1 MAKRSRKP
9 ASRQPY
15 ISPNLLTIEGFET
28 PFEQLLSKQ
37 NRWVQLSKLI
47 PWDRVVSLYDAQFK
61 SKEGRPPVNGRLVIG
76 AVIIKHMLELTDR
89 ETILQ
94 IQENV
99 FMQYFIGY
107 SSFTNEAPFDASLF
121 VDIRERLS
129 LSIMNTI
136 SEIVMEHNFQKPVT
150 NKLLQQSDSEAVNAS
165 ENKDTRP
172 TENDSAVRDEQDT
185 AATTTSITATEEN
198 ATAQAKPTE
207 NKGRLLVDATVAP
220 QNITYPTDLKVLD
233 AARVKS
239 EVIIDKLYRKRI
251 HGDIK
256 PRTYREEA
264 RKVFLSTTQKKSKTR
279 KEIYKANAKQLRYLR
294 RNLGHIDMLLEKY
307 KLAGIEPRMKKKWWN
322 YLLTIRKVYEQQQY
336 MHTSKTQTVENRIVN
351 VHQPYVRPI
360 VRGKDGVKVEFGSK
374 INVSLVN
381 GFSLIDKLSWDN
393 FNEGKLLKE
402 SVELYKARF
411 GYYPQIVLA
420 DRIYCNRENRKYL
433 KQLNIELRAKPLG
446 RPCKDEALSNHVR
459 PGERNPI
466 EGKFGQAKVGYGL
479 QKIRAK
485 LKTTS
490 ESWIASIMLVLNLVN
505 LTRIAS
511 SCLLVIIKIFAF
523 PKNSRKI
530 AFFELNSKP

>member
-1 MAKRSRKP
+1 MQGKKGKHARKP
-9 ASRQPY
+9 ASIQPY
-15 ISPNLLTIEGFET
+15 ISPNQLTIEGFAT
-28 PFEQLLSKQ
+28 PFEQLLSEN
-37 NRWVQLSKLI
+37 NRWVRLCKLI
-47 PWDRVVSLYDAQFK
+47 PWDRVVGLYEAQFK
-61 SKEGRPPVNGRLVIG
+61 SKEGRPPVNGRVVIG
-76 AVIIKHMLELTDR
+76 AIIIKHMLELTDR

-107 SSFTNEAPFDASLF
+107 STFTNEEPFDASLF

-129 LSIMNTI
+129 LPIMNAI

-150 NKLLQQSDSEAVNAS
+150 PKLLESCGSETVKAS
-165 ENKDTRP
+165 ENNDGRNSENNTPVCNEFPDTDGEI
-172 TENDSAVRDEQDT
+172 TNAAAAEQNHVPV
-185 AATTTSITATEEN
+185 EE
-198 ATAQAKPTE
+198 KLTE

-239 EVIIDKLYRKRI
+239 EGIIDKLYRKSM
-251 HGDIK
+251 HGEVK

-264 RKVFLSTTQKKSKTR
+264 RKAFLSTAQKKSKTR

-294 RNLGHIDMLLEKY
+294 RNLGHIDKLLEKY

-322 YLLTIRKVYEQQQY
+322 YLHTIRKVYEQQQY
-336 MHTSKTQTVENRIVN
+336 MHTNKIQTVENRIVN

-374 INVSLVN
+374 INVSWVN

-393 FNEGKLLKE
+393 FNEGKLLQA
-402 SVELYKARF
+402 SVELYRSRF
-411 GYYPQIVLA
+411 GYYPKTVLA
-420 DRIYCNRENRKYL
+420 DKIYCNRENRKYL
-433 KQLNIELRAKPLG
+433 KHLNIELRAKPLG
-446 RPCKDEALSNHVR
+446 RPRNDEALSNHVR

-466 EGKFGQAKVGYGL
+466 EGKFGQAKVGYGM
-479 QKIRAK
+479 QRIRAK

-511 SCLLVIIKIFAF
+511 SCLLIITEFFA
-523 PKNSRKI
+523 PKKNYRKI
-530 AFFELNSKP
+530 VF

>member
-1 MAKRSRKP
+1 MQGNLANRSRKP

-28 PFEQLLSKQ
+28 PFEQLLSKT
-37 NRWVQLSKLI
+37 NRWVQLSKLL
-47 PWDRVVSLYDAQFK
+47 PWDRVVSLYEAQFK
-61 SKEGRPPVNGRLVIG
+61 SKEGRPPVNGRFVIG

-129 LSIMNTI
+129 LPIMNAI

-150 NKLLQQSDSEAVNAS
+150 DEKLQPHNSEAANPPEHNDQLPPENNTVCCNQSDTGVKNTDAVAAS
-165 ENKDTRP
+165 EN
-172 TENDSAVRDEQDT
+172 NVT
-185 AATTTSITATEEN
+185 AG
-198 ATAQAKPTE
+198 AKPKE

-220 QNITYPTDLKVLD
+220 QNISYPTDLKVLD

-239 EVIIDKLYRKRI
+239 EAIIDKLYRKSI
-251 HGDIK
+251 HGDTK
-256 PRTYREEA
+256 PRTYREQA
-264 RKVFLSTTQKKSKTR
+264 RKVFLSTALKKSKTR

-294 RNLGHIDMLLEKY
+294 RNLGHIDMLLENN
-307 KLAGIEPRMKKKWWN
+307 KLAGIEPKMKKKWWN
-322 YLLTIRKVYEQQQY
+322 YLQTIRKVYEQQQS
-336 MHTSKTQTVENRIVN
+336 MHTTNTHTVENRIVN

-374 INVSLVN
+374 INVAWVN

-393 FNEGKLLKE
+393 FNEGKLLKA
-402 SVELYKARF
+402 SVELYKTRF
-411 GYYPQIVLA
+411 GYYPQTVLA
-420 DRIYCNRENRKYL
+420 DKIYCNRENRKYL

-446 RPCKDEALSNHVR
+446 RPSSDEALSNHVR

-466 EGKFGQAKVGYGL
+466 EGKFGQAKVAYGL

-511 SCLLVIIKIFAF
+511 SCLYVIIKLFALQ
-523 PKNSRKI
+523 KKTRKI
-530 AFFELNSKP
+530 DFLS